1 MNILPCPF
9 CGAVAC
15 KNLPLGFEQAD
26 FTISHTLHCPLFKYE
41 MIVET
46 RFYENNPIHIEDWNT
61 RAPISQSDSDGYLQV
76 APTGHLAHRG
86 DSLPLETPS
95 SSPSTGDKLESAPP
109 LGSQPLPQTA
119 PE

>member
-9 CGAVAC
+9 CGAPAQKPPWSGDCHRVI
-15 KNLPLGFEQAD
+15 
-26 FTISHTLHCPLFKYE
+26 THTELCPLFLFE
-41 MIVET
+41 MITET
-46 RFYENNPIHIEDWNT
+46 RFWEDNKVKIQAWNS
-61 RAPISQSDSDGYLQV
+61 RLLQFPQSDSDGYLQV

-95 SSPSTGDKLESAPP
+95 SLSSTGDKLESAPP